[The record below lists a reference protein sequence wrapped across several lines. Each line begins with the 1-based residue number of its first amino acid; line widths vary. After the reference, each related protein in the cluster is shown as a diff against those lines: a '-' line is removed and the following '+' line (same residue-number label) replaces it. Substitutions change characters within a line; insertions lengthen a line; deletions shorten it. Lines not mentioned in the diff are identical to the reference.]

1 MSKYPQSQAACI
13 EALCTHLEKETTVTP
28 RTVIWYREQCRGVFR
43 ILNSLRDGILPH
55 EVTRDDVVW
64 LHDEMENRGYAVSTS
79 RGYMAALK
87 RITQYYGNTAVA
99 NVTIRWPADSRPNV
113 DWLTHDQAKTLLEA
127 PMTPSQELIVH
138 LQLCMGLRRVEVA
151 RLKPSDIHGDHI
163 DVTGKGPRGGKPRRV
178 PYHPRTAKVIHHYMT
193 YRDSIIAK
201 ARKRRS
207 SAPVPDRILIWQRAG
222 RLYDYETNPSMSGID
237 RQLDRLSEQIGIDF
251 SSHTLRRTFGRTM
264 YRSGVPVATISK
276 ILGHEDTAMTLRY
289 IGVDMDDMTSA
300 MKQFNL

>member
-1 MSKYPQSQAACI
+1 
-13 EALCTHLEKETTVTP
+13 
-28 RTVIWYREQCRGVFR
+28 
-43 ILNSLRDGILPH
+43 
-55 EVTRDDVVW
+55 
-64 LHDEMENRGYAVSTS
+64 
-79 RGYMAALK
+79 
-87 RITQYYGNTAVA
+87 
-99 NVTIRWPADSRPNV
+99 
-113 DWLTHDQAKTLLEA
+113 
-127 PMTPSQELIVH
+127 
-138 LQLCMGLRRVEVA
+138 MGLRRVEVA

-207 SAPVPDRILIWQRAG
+207 SVPVPDRILIWQRAG
-222 RLYDYETNPSMSGID
+222 RLYDFETNPSMSGID

-264 YRSGVPVATISK
+264 YRAGVPVATISK

-300 MKQFNL
+300 MNLFNL